1 MAPDAPK
8 SGLQDLPP
16 AWYPPSWALE
26 DSNLARILKKHGFS
40 TYEDFLEWSL
50 EDPEAFW
57 RSTLEDLGVVWQTP
71 FRRVLV
77 LSRGKPW
84 ARWFVEGRLNL
95 TETALDQPVTEGH
108 GDDLAL
114 LWEGEEQEIQRLTYR
129 QLLVEV
135 DRWSRALEASGVEP
149 GDRVALLLPMIPQA
163 AMALLAVARTGAV
176 AVPLFSGFGP
186 DAVRVRLQAS
196 EARLLITTPFFRRNG
211 RTVDLLA
218 VAREAT
224 QGLKSLVN
232 LWVVPFL
239 GAPPTLRSGEVWLP
253 EILPDA
259 RWPVP
264 RPRAFPSDHPFMLI
278 YTSGT
283 TGRPKGTV
291 HVHAG
296 FPIKAAQDL
305 YHLFDL
311 RPGDRLYWLTD
322 LGWMMGP
329 WLVLGALFHRA
340 TMVLYEGAPTY
351 PHPGRLWELWQRH
364 RVTVAGLAPT
374 LVRAVMPHGTEVPKA
389 YPLESLR
396 ILGSTGEPWN
406 PEPWLWTL
414 KHVGKGRVPII
425 NYSGGTE
432 ISGGILGCVVLRPLK
447 PASFNT
453 VVPGVDADVVD
464 ENGTPVVGEP
474 GYLVIR
480 NVNPGMTRGFWQEP
494 ERYLETYWR
503 RFPGLWDHGDLALK
517 DADGDF
523 YILGRADDT
532 LKVAGKRLG
541 PAEMESVA
549 VEHPAVQEAA
559 VIGKPH
565 PVKGEV
571 PVVFVVLKPGYA
583 ASPETVQKIQAWI
596 ARRMGKALKPEAVYV
611 LSDLPKTRN
620 AKVMRRVLRRV
631 FLGEPPGDLSALV
644 NPEVLKEVQALRSSG
659 PSSTPK
665 DP

>member
-1 MAPDAPK
+1 MAAPEDHTQA
-8 SGLQDLPP
+8 SP
-16 AWYPPSWALE
+16 AWYPPAWAFE
-26 DSNLARILKKHGFS
+26 TSNLARVLRKHGFS
-40 TYEDFLEWSL
+40 TYDEFLAWSL

-57 RSTLEDLGVVWQTP
+57 KSTLEDLGVVWQTP
-71 FRRVLV
+71 FQKVLD
-77 LSRGKPW
+77 LSSGKPW
-84 ARWFVEGRLNL
+84 ARWFVGGRLNL
-95 TETALDQPVTEGH
+95 TESALDEPVARGFAQH
-108 GDDLAL
+108 VAV
-114 LWEGEEQEIQRLTYR
+114 LWEGEDGPVRTLTY
-129 QLLVEV
+129 QDLLTEV
-135 DRWSRALEASGVEP
+135 DRWARALAEAGLRP
-149 GDRVALLLPMIPQA
+149 GDRVALLLPMIPEVA
-163 AMALLAVARTGAV
+163 IALLAVARLGAI

-186 DAVRVRLQAS
+186 EAVRVRLQAS
-196 EARLLITTPFFRRNG
+196 GARLLIQTPGFLRNG
-211 RTVDLLA
+211 KFVDLLA
-218 VAREAT
+218 VVREAV
-224 QGLKSLVN
+224 QGL
-232 LWVVPFL
+232 VPPVSRWIVRFRRQEVAL
-239 GAPPTLRSGEVWLP
+239 QPNETWLHERLPAP
-253 EILPDA
+253 

-264 RPRAFPSDHPFMLI
+264 RPQAFEADHPFMLI

-296 FPIKAAQDL
+296 FPLKAAQDL

-311 RPGDRLYWLTD
+311 RTSDRLYWLTD
-322 LGWMMGP
+322 IGWMMGP
-329 WLVLGALFHRA
+329 WLILGALLNRA
-340 TMVLYEGAPTY
+340 TMVLYEGSPTH
-351 PHPGRLWELWQRH
+351 PHPGKLWELWQRH

-374 LVRAVMPHGTEVPKA
+374 LIRAVMPYGTEVPEA
-389 YPLESLR
+389 YPLEDLR

-406 PEPWLWTL
+406 PEPWRWTL
-414 KHVGKGRVPII
+414 RHVGKGRAPIV

-432 ISGGILGCVVLRPLK
+432 ISGGILGCTVMRPLK

-464 ENGTPVVGEP
+464 ENGNPVVGEP

-494 ERYLETYWR
+494 DRYLQTYWQ

-517 DADGDF
+517 DSEGNF

-559 VIGKPH
+559 VIGMPH
-565 PVKGEV
+565 QVKGEV
-571 PVVFVVLKPGYA
+571 PVVFVVLKPGMA
-583 ASPETVQKIQAWI
+583 ASEDLRQEIQQWI
-596 ARRMGKALKPEAVYV
+596 AQRMGKALQPAAVYV

-644 NPEVLKEVQALRSSG
+644 NPEVLKEVQALRSS
-659 PSSTPK
+659 
-665 DP
+665 

>member
-1 MAPDAPK
+1 MKADQGFQ
-8 SGLQDLPP
+8 GLPQAKP
-16 AWYPPSWALE
+16 AWHPPRWAFE
-26 DSNLARILKKHGFS
+26 TSNLARILKKHGFAS
-40 TYEDFLEWSL
+40 YDEFLAWSIH
-50 EDPEAFW
+50 EPEAFW
-57 RSTLEDLGVVWQTP
+57 QSTLEDLGIVWRTP
-71 FRRVLV
+71 FRKVLD
-77 LSRGKPW
+77 LSGGKPW
-84 ARWFVEGRLNL
+84 ARWFVDGALNI
-95 TETALDQPVTEGH
+95 TESALDAPVARGLGEQI
-108 GDDLAL
+108 AL
-114 LWEGEEQEIQRLTYR
+114 VWEGEEAEVQHWSFRE
-129 QLLVEV
+129 LLQEV
-135 DRWSRALEASGVEP
+135 DRWARALKDWGLQP
-149 GDRVALLLPMIPQA
+149 GDRVGLLLPMIPA
-163 AMALLAVARTGAV
+163 AAVALLAVARAGAV

-186 DAVRVRLQAS
+186 EAVRIRLEAS
-196 EARLLITTPFFRRNG
+196 GARLLVTVPWFRRNG
-211 RTVDLLA
+211 KLVPLLEIARSA
-218 VAREAT
+218 VE
-224 QGLKSLVN
+224 GLN
-232 LWVVPFL
+232 LPVWVAPFL
-239 GAPPTLRSGEVWLP
+239 GEPPSLKAGETWLP
-253 EILPDA
+253 EVLPEA

-264 RPRAFPSDHPFMLI
+264 TPEAFASDHPFMLI

-296 FPIKAAQDL
+296 FPLKAAQDL

-329 WLVLGALFHRA
+329 WLILGSLLNRA
-340 TMVLYEGAPTY
+340 AMVLFEGSPTY
-351 PHPGRLWELWQRH
+351 PHPGRLWEVWQRH

-374 LVRAVMPHGTEVPKA
+374 LVRAVMPHGEEIPNR
-389 YPLESLR
+389 YPLEHLR

-414 KHVGKGRVPII
+414 EHVGKGRAPIV

-432 ISGGILGCVVLRPLK
+432 ISGGILGCTVMRPLK

-464 ENGTPVVGEP
+464 ETGRTVVGQP

-494 ERYLETYWR
+494 ERYLETYWQ
-503 RFPGLWDHGDLALK
+503 RFPGLWDHGDLALR
-517 DADGDF
+517 DPEGYF
-523 YILGRADDT
+523 FILGRADDT

-541 PAEMESVA
+541 PAEIESVA

-559 VIGKPH
+559 AIGVPH

-571 PVVFVVLKPGYA
+571 PVVFVVPWPK
-583 ASPETVQKIQAWI
+583 VQPSQALAREIIQWI
-596 ARRMGKALKPEAVYV
+596 AERMGKALKPAAVYF
-611 LSDLPKTRN
+611 LKDLPKTRN

-644 NPEVLKEVQALRSSG
+644 NPEVLEEVKRLR
-659 PSSTPK
+659 PNQPK
-665 DP
+665 A